1 MHRLSLLILTT
12 LTLTSHAT
20 TPTPRPPV
28 LHFTIARRGGAFPTE
43 NIANLTF
50 LTDELARAE
59 ARFNLTRRE
68 VRGNKLVRK
77 AKARGVGGREEGK
90 LMGDLGLGGRWYGF
104 RCWLWLA
111 MAGYGWLWLAMAGY
125 GCLGGLERAGRL
137 ILGVL

>member
-1 MHRLSLLILTT
+1 
-12 LTLTSHAT
+12 
-20 TPTPRPPV
+20 
-28 LHFTIARRGGAFPTE
+28 
-43 NIANLTF
+43 
-50 LTDELARAE
+50 
-59 ARFNLTRRE
+59 
-68 VRGNKLVRK
+68 VRK